1 VRATSAHTLHDRERR
16 DDVEHSRPLVSRRGI
31 LLGTTATLVAGALA
45 ACSTG
50 AEKASGA
57 SGDSA
62 DFDVIVIGAGMAG
75 LAAARELSD
84 GGKKVVVVEARD
96 RIGGRMFTDHT
107 SMSVPI
113 EYGCNVIHGENA
125 STWDLV
131 RKRGLKTHHL
141 TTVASREQS
150 GDPWKRSM
158 RQDGGLFGQPEGEI
172 PPEYKNYRVIG
183 GYDQVLAPL
192 ADKLS
197 IQLNTVVKRV
207 EYSSASVT
215 VNAEQQGRQVTYKAR
230 AVVVAIPVPVLAAD
244 TVEFSPPL
252 PQAKVDA
259 FKAVPQPPTMKVL
272 LEFDHPVLPEDADV
286 VQDATVP
293 WWVVNGS
300 KGEPGYS
307 GQIVVVVA
315 DVEEDATRLLTM
327 PRDRRHEEVV
337 RVIRGIAGDATLQ
350 AVKVAEHEWATD
362 PFARGALSED
372 FSGADVIYEPVS
384 DCVYWAGIITDSVNT
399 SRDHGKEVAGK
410 VLERLSRK

>member
-1 VRATSAHTLHDRERR
+1 MEQTNHLIG
-16 DDVEHSRPLVSRRGI
+16 RRGVLI
-31 LLGTTATLVAGALA
+31 GTAATLMGGAFA

-50 AEKASGA
+50 GQQASVA
-57 SGDSA
+57 SDGNGNV
-62 DFDVIVIGAGMAG
+62 DVIVIGAGVAG
-75 LAAARELSD
+75 LSTARELTD

-96 RIGGRMFTDHT
+96 RIGGRMFTDYK

-113 EYGCNVIHGENA
+113 EYGCNVIHGEHA

-131 RKRGLKTHHL
+131 RKRGLQTYQF
-141 TTVASREQS
+141 TNVASRERP
-150 GDPWKRSM
+150 GDPWKRSI
-158 RQDGGLFGQPEGEI
+158 RQDGGLFGQPEGEL

-192 ADKLS
+192 ADKLP

-207 EYSSASVT
+207 EYSSTGVT
-215 VNAEQQGRQVTYKAR
+215 VHAEQQGRQVTYKAR

-244 TVEFSPPL
+244 TIEFSPPL

-272 LEFDHPVLPEDADV
+272 IEFDHPVLPEDADN

-293 WWVVNGS
+293 WYIVNGS

-315 DVEEDATRLLTM
+315 DMEEDATRLLAL

-337 RVIRGIAGDATLQ
+337 RVIRGIAGDAKLQ

-362 PFARGALSED
+362 PFARGALSENV
-372 FSGADVIYEPVS
+372 SGADVIYEPNS
-384 DCVYWAGIITDSVNT
+384 DSLYWAGIITDQVDT
-399 SRDHGKEVAGK
+399 SRDHGKKVASEVFQ
-410 VLERLSRK
+410 RLGAR

>member
-1 VRATSAHTLHDRERR
+1 MELTNRLIG
-16 DDVEHSRPLVSRRGI
+16 RRGV
-31 LLGTTATLVAGALA
+31 LMGTAATLMGGALA

-50 AEKASGA
+50 GGQASAASG
-57 SGDSA
+57 GDG
-62 DFDVIVIGAGMAG
+62 DVDVIVIGAGVAG
-75 LAAARELSD
+75 LSTARELTD

-113 EYGCNVIHGENA
+113 EYGCNVIHGETA

-131 RKRGLKTHHL
+131 RKGGLKTHHL
-141 TTVASREQS
+141 TIVAGREQQS
-150 GDPWKRSM
+150 DPWKRSV

-183 GYDQVLAPL
+183 GYNQVLAPL

-207 EYSSASVT
+207 EYSPTGVT

-244 TVEFSPPL
+244 SIEFSPPL

-259 FKAVPQPPTMKVL
+259 FKAIPQPPTSKVL

-307 GQIVVVVA
+307 GQIVVVVI
-315 DVEEDATRLLTM
+315 DEEEDAKRMLAM
-327 PRDRRHEEVV
+327 PRGIRR
-337 RVIRGIAGDATLQ
+337 IAGDAKLQ
-350 AVKVAEHEWATD
+350 AVKVAEHEWGTD

-372 FSGADVIYEPVS
+372 FSGADVIYEPNS
-384 DCVYWAGIITDSVNT
+384 DSLFWAGIITDSVDT
-399 SRDHGKEVAGK
+399 SRDHGKKVAAEV
-410 VLERLSRK
+410 LQRLGAR